1 MQITRD
7 QLNELTSIMED
18 AVEYFCHD
26 KLFAGETCWK
36 ILECLAVAKQAE
48 FACEVTCD
56 YGSDY

>member
-1 MQITRD
+1 MEITQE
-7 QLNELTSIMED
+7 QLIELTSIMED

-48 FACEVTCD
+48 FESEVI
-56 YGSDY
+56 